1 MVGRFPQEDVY
12 RGNNPVVYYDPSGYE
27 QQECKDVLPGDGSE
41 QKNNGNTTTP
51 DFYVSPDGQAIP
63 RVAYNLPEYDGSTTH
78 GVLITSDG
86 SEISFTS
93 GGGDPRYTNYANNG
107 HVEQKSSLY
116 MRDNNISSGVLYHNN
131 TEGTCGFCN
140 TMTSTF
146 LPEGATLTV
155 VPPSNAVATNSKAID
170 VPKTYTGNSKDPKIS
185 SRYTGN

>member
-1 MVGRFPQEDVY
+1 M
-12 RGNNPVVYYDPSGYE
+12 
-27 QQECKDVLPGDGSE
+27 
-41 QKNNGNTTTP
+41 
-51 DFYVSPDGQAIP
+51 SPDGHPIP
-63 RVAYNLPEYDGSTTH
+63 RAAYNLPEYDGSTTH

-116 MRDNNISSGVLYHNN
+116 MRDNNISSGVVYHNN

-155 VPPSNAVATNSKAID
+155 VPPSNAVATNSKAVD